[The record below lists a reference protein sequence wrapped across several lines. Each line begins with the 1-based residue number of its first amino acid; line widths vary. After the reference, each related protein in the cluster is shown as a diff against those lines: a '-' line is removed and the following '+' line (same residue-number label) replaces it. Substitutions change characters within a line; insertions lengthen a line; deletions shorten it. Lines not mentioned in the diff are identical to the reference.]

1 MPDLTTGMTYGQA
14 VSSLRDLIEEY
25 ELVIQPEN
33 EARQEFDEEADDGII
48 LSTDPVAGEALHKG
62 DTITFVISK
71 GPPTVPLINCE
82 KQERSWAEDQ
92 LKNVLGLDVVVH
104 EEASDTVQEGYI
116 IRQNPAA
123 ITEVPAGS
131 TVELW
136 VSTGPETPSTGG
148 EDSQVIMIPLPEDK
162 ETVKIEAFQDNMEIM
177 NQTVDCARWAYTY
190 PLTVYGSGTVYVEI
204 LVDGKVSP
212 ASQEVTFGGL

>member
-1 MPDLTTGMTYGQA
+1 M
-14 VSSLRDLIEEY
+14 
-25 ELVIQPEN
+25 
-33 EARQEFDEEADDGII
+33 
-48 LSTDPVAGEALHKG
+48 
-62 DTITFVISK
+62 
-71 GPPTVPLINCE
+71 
-82 KQERSWAEDQ
+82 
-92 LKNVLGLDVVVH
+92 
-104 EEASDTVQEGYI
+104 
-116 IRQNPAA
+116 
-123 ITEVPAGS
+123 
-131 TVELW
+131 ELW